1 MLVNSKTATTQE
13 THVKFVSYDGKY
25 PCLCFGT
32 LVLEIDGKKVTF
44 GEKGYRRFWES
55 GGGITLSDYG
65 GTTTGDWIID
75 VADLPDEYKKYA
87 EEIDRVFN
95 ANVRHGCCGGCL

>member
-1 MLVNSKTATTQE
+1 MLVNSNAMQSS
-13 THVKFVSYDGKY
+13 HVKFVSYDGKY
-25 PCLCFGT
+25 PSLCFGT

-44 GEKGYRRFWES
+44 GEKGYGRFWES
-55 GGGITLSDYG
+55 SGSVSFSGNSVTK
-65 GTTTGDWIID
+65 GDWIID

-95 ANVRHGCCGGCL
+95 VKEVKQNAESIQI

>member
-13 THVKFVSYDGKY
+13 TLVKFVSYDGRY
-25 PCLCFGT
+25 PSLCFGT

-44 GEKGYRRFWES
+44 GEKGYGRFWES
-55 GGGITLSDYG
+55 SGSVSLSSG
-65 GTTTGDWIID
+65 SVTTGDWIID
-75 VADLPDEYKKYA
+75 IADLPDEYKKYA